1 MSSPEFS
8 ETKIVQY
15 LIEHPEFFE
24 RHAELLGNIKL
35 IDKHGQNTI
44 SLQERQAFLLRE
56 KIKQQEQRM
65 LDMIRFGNENHT
77 TSNRLHK
84 WVLTMLQCRD
94 LAKLPSLCCSSLQE
108 NFFIPQVGIRLW
120 STQSQ
125 FVNEAYSQSVSTSFM
140 TTMGQIKI
148 PYVGINNSPEASK
161 WLNNSEY
168 AASIALLPLFP
179 THKEAEPKNFGMII
193 FASPDSQRFTSRMG
207 TDFLSKIAEIASAAL
222 WPLTDT
228 IEDFNLAPQDEA
240 QIVFLHTKEYVD

>member
-24 RHAELLGNIKL
+24 RHAELLSNIKL
-35 IDKHGQNTI
+35 IDRHGQNAI

-84 WVLTMLQCRD
+84 WVLMMLQCRD
-94 LAKLPSLCCSSLQE
+94 LSQLPALCCSSLQE

-120 STQSQ
+120 NTQ
-125 FVNEAYSQSVSTSFM
+125 NEYANEVFAQSVSASFM
-140 TTMGQIKI
+140 TTLGQIKV
-148 PYVGINNSPEASK
+148 PYVGINHSPESAK
-161 WLNNSEY
+161 WLNHPEHVS
-168 AASIALLPLFP
+168 SIALLPLFP
-179 THKEAEPKNFGMII
+179 TDKSQTQKNFGMII
-193 FASPDSQRFTSRMG
+193 FASPDSQRFTTHMG

-222 WPLTDT
+222 WPLINSAKDNN
-228 IEDFNLAPQDEA
+228 EDQVQDCPVVL
-240 QIVFLHTKEYVD
+240 IDNDD